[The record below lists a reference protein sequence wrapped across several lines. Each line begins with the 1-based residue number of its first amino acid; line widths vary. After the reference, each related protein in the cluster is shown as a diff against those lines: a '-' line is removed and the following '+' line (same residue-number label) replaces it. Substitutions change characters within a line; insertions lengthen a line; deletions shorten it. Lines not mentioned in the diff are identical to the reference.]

1 MSLNHLFNNELD
13 LSVKTLSVNG
23 TLISSSGGGGYTR
36 YTPTLSGLQ
45 LNVFI
50 LNSAIYSVNGKYLT
64 VSGKFKA
71 TVESTSNFV
80 QVTLTAPAGI
90 NLNTLSPF
98 ITGSASGGGSAGDA
112 LWVSTD
118 LGIVGN
124 SFTCYLNATKTPL
137 AAGTSYF
144 FNYSFVI
151 GID

>member
-23 TLISSSGGGGYTR
+23 TPISSGGGVYTR

-45 LNVFI
+45 LNTFI
-50 LNSAIYSVNGKYLT
+50 LNSAIYSVSGKYLT

-71 TVESTSNFV
+71 TVQSTSNFV